1 MAAYPYDIVL
11 KNGCVVD
18 PVNGRHG
25 RFDVAVAGGRIAA
38 VAPDLDPSKAPQ
50 SFDLT
55 GRHVLPGIIDTHVHV
70 SPWIGGRF
78 GHKMLASAGVTTAL
92 DVAGPIEGVLDIAR
106 DHGVGLNLGCIH
118 YVRPGH
124 TVEGENPGDAE
135 LDALLDSCMTGG
147 ALGVKI
153 LGGHYPLTPEATA
166 RTIRVANR
174 RGAYVAFHAGTLASG
189 SNLTGVLEAV
199 ELIGGNYAHLAHI
212 NSYCRGQVEAAV
224 EEGEKALAALEG
236 APTIYS
242 EAYLAT
248 INGTSAKC
256 SDGVP
261 ESVGTQTCLKLGGFA
276 VSETGMEEAIATGWA
291 LINLEEGGT
300 VVLESGTKAV
310 EYWKRHGTDTTVSF
324 RVNPPEPRLRLA
336 TAKRRNG
343 EFTVDS
349 ISTDGGGIPRNLI
362 VAMGLPLVRLEA
374 LTLEEFVVKTSRN
387 PARALGLSC
396 KGHLGEGT
404 DADITVVDLETSSPY
419 MALSNGRVIMYRGHV
434 CGSGTRMITT
444 PAGEAHVR
452 EKGLEA
458 LVVDPER
465 TPFLRMR

>member
-1 MAAYPYDIVL
+1 MAYSYDIVL

-18 PVNGRHG
+18 PVNGRNG
-25 RFDVAVAGGRIAA
+25 RYDVAVAGGRIAA
-38 VAPDLDPSKAPQ
+38 VAPDLDPSQAPQ
-50 SFDLT
+50 SFDLS
-55 GRHVLPGIIDTHVHV
+55 GRHVFPGIIDTHVHV

-78 GHKMLASAGVTTAL
+78 GHKMLAAAGVTTAL

-106 DHGVGLNLGCIH
+106 DYGVGLNLACIH

-124 TVEGENPGDAE
+124 TVEGEDPGDAE
-135 LDALLDSCMTGG
+135 LDRLLDSCMKSG

-166 RTIRVANR
+166 RTIRLANR

-189 SNLTGVLEAV
+189 SNLTGLLEAV
-199 ELIGGNYAHLAHI
+199 DLIGGNHAHLAHI
-212 NSYCRGQVEAAV
+212 NSYCRGQVEPAV
-224 EEGEKALAALEG
+224 EEGEKALAALQE

-261 ESVGTQTCLKLGGFA
+261 ESLGTRTCLKLGGFA
-276 VSETGMEEAIATGWA
+276 PTEKGMEEAILAGWA
-291 LINLEEGGT
+291 LINLEEGGA
-300 VVLESGTKAV
+300 VVLASGPTAA
-310 EYWKRHGTDTTVSF
+310 EYWKRNGTDASVSF
-324 RVNPPEPRLRLA
+324 KVNPPEPRLRLA
-336 TAKRRNG
+336 TAKRRDG
-343 EFTVDS
+343 EFVVDS

-362 VAMGLPLVRLEA
+362 IAMGLPLVRLEA

-387 PARALGLSC
+387 PARALGLAD
-396 KGHLGEGT
+396 KGHLSEGA
-404 DADITVVDLETSSPY
+404 DADITVADLETSSPY
-419 MALSNGRVIMYRGHV
+419 MSLSNGQVIMFRGHV
-434 CGSGTRMITT
+434 CGKGTRMITT

-452 EKGLEA
+452 EKGLDV
-458 LVVDPER
+458 LTVDPAK

>member
-1 MAAYPYDIVL
+1 MAYTYDIVL

-18 PVNGRHG
+18 PVNGRNG
-25 RFDVAVAGGRIAA
+25 CYDVAVAGGRIAA
-38 VAPDLDPSKAPQ
+38 VAPDLDPSQASQ
-50 SFDLT
+50 SFDLS
-55 GRHVLPGIIDTHVHV
+55 GRHVFPGIIDTHVHV

-78 GHKMLASAGVTTAL
+78 GHRMLAAAGVTTAL

-106 DHGVGLNLGCIH
+106 DYGVGLNLACIH

-124 TVEGENPGDAE
+124 TVEGEDPGDAE
-135 LDALLDSCMTGG
+135 LDRLLDSCMKSG

-166 RTIRVANR
+166 RTIHLANR

-189 SNLTGVLEAV
+189 SNLTGLLEAV
-199 ELIGGNYAHLAHI
+199 DLIGGNYAHLAHI
-212 NSYCRGQVEAAV
+212 NSYCRGQVEPAV
-224 EEGEKALAALEG
+224 EEGEKALAALRD

-261 ESVGTQTCLKLGGFA
+261 ESLGTRTCLKLGGFA
-276 VSETGMEEAIATGWA
+276 PSEKGMEEAIVAGWA
-291 LINLEEGGT
+291 LVNLEEGGS
-300 VVLESGTKAV
+300 VVLASGPKAV
-310 EYWKRHGTDTTVSF
+310 EYWKRNGTDTSVSF

-336 TAKRRNG
+336 TAKRRDG
-343 EFTVDS
+343 EFVVDS

-362 VAMGLPLVRLEA
+362 IAMGLPLVRLEA

-387 PARALGLSC
+387 PARTLGLAD
-396 KGHLGEGT
+396 KGHLSEGA

-419 MALSNGRVIMYRGHV
+419 MSLSNGHVIMFRGHV
-434 CGSGTRMITT
+434 CGKGTRMITT

-452 EKGLEA
+452 EKGLDV
-458 LVVDPER
+458 LTVDPAK